1 MTQADDRGSK
11 PAAAPAPDRVRPPDH
26 LLVLRAGQVFDGER
40 SRGAAGV
47 VIQDGKIRG
56 LDTGGA
62 QPPAGAEVA
71 DFGADAC
78 LLPGLIDAHV
88 HLAFDASADVV
99 TSLAGCDDSALFD
112 RMEAAAARMLR
123 AGVTTVRDLGDR
135 NYLSLM
141 LRGRFRSTAL
151 PHIVAAGPP
160 ITTSGGH
167 CYFLGGE
174 AEGETALRAA
184 VRERAERGCDV
195 VKVMVS
201 GGNLTP
207 GSQPHESQ
215 YDVAALRIVVDEA
228 HRAGLPAAGHVHGA
242 QAVADAVGAGFD
254 TLEHVTFFTA
264 GGVDADPALLDR
276 IAASGVVVSVT
287 AGSIPAGPAPPPA
300 IAQHMAAILAN
311 HGAMFRAGAT
321 MVPGTDAG
329 VSPGKPHDVL
339 PYALRALVEQIG
351 MTPLQ
356 ALRAATTIAARA
368 IGLGESRGRIA
379 AGADADVLVVRGDPV
394 ADIGS
399 ITNVQAV
406 FRAGLRAR

>member
-1 MTQADDRGSK
+1 MNQM
-11 PAAAPAPDRVRPPDH
+11 
-26 LLVLRAGQVFDGER
+26 LVLRAGQVFDGER
-40 SRGAAGV
+40 MLGQATV
-47 VIQDGKIRG
+47 VTKDGKISD
-56 LDTGGA
+56 LDTSGA
-62 QPPAGAEVA
+62 PPPEGAEVA
-71 DFGADAC
+71 DFGSDAC

-99 TSLAGCDDSALFD
+99 KSLAACDDGALLD
-112 RMEAAAARMLR
+112 HMAAASVRALH

-141 LRGRFRSTAL
+141 LRDRFRSTTL
-151 PHIVAAGPP
+151 PHILAAGPP
-160 ITTSGGH
+160 ITTNGGH

-174 AEGETALRAA
+174 AEGEAALRAA
-184 VRERAERGCDV
+184 VRERADRGCDV

-201 GGNLTP
+201 GGNITP
-207 GSQPHESQ
+207 GSRPHESQ
-215 YDVAALRIVVDEA
+215 YDLAALRVVVDEA
-228 HRAGLPAAGHVHGA
+228 HRAGLPAAAHVHGA
-242 QAVADAVGAGFD
+242 RAVADALEAGFD

-264 GGVDADPALLDR
+264 DGVDADPALLDR

-287 AGSIPAGPAPPPA
+287 AGSIPAGPAPHPVMA
-300 IAQHMAAILAN
+300 KRMAAILAN
-311 HGAMFRAGAT
+311 HGRMFQAGAT
-321 MVPGTDAG
+321 MIPGTDAG

-356 ALRAATTIAARA
+356 ALRAATTIAASA
-368 IGLGESRGRIA
+368 IGLGGTKGRIA
-379 AGADADVLVVRGDPV
+379 AGADADVLVVRGDPA

>member
-1 MTQADDRGSK
+1 MTQADDRGNK
-11 PAAAPAPDRVRPPDH
+11 PAAPAPDRIRPPDN

-99 TSLAGCDDSALFD
+99 TSLAGCDDSALSD
-112 RMEAAAARMLR
+112 RMEAAAARMLQ

-135 NYLSLM
+135 RYLSLK
-141 LRGRFRSTAL
+141 LRQRPGSAAL
-151 PHIVAAGPP
+151 PHILAAGPP
-160 ITTSGGH
+160 ITTHGGH

-174 AEGETALRAA
+174 ADGQAALRAA

-201 GGNLTP
+201 GGNLTT
-207 GSQPHESQ
+207 GSAPHQSQ
-215 YDVAALRIVVDEA
+215 YGLAPLRAVVSEA
-228 HRAGLPAAGHVHGA
+228 HRAGLPAAAHVHGA
-242 QAVADAVGAGFD
+242 QAVADAVEAGFD

-264 GGVDADPALLDR
+264 GGVSADPVLLDR

-287 AGSIPAGPAPPPA
+287 AGVIPGSPPHPA
-300 IAQHMAAILAN
+300 IAQRTTAIIAN
-311 HGAMFRAGAT
+311 HCRMFRAGAT
-321 MVPGTDAG
+321 MIPGTDAG

-339 PYALRALVEQIG
+339 PYALHVLVDRIG
-351 MTPLQ
+351 MNPAQ
-356 ALRAATTIAARA
+356 ALRSATSIAADA
-368 IGLGESRGRIA
+368 IGLAGAKGRITP
-379 AGADADVLVVRGDPV
+379 GADADLLVIRGNPL

-399 ITNVQAV
+399 VTHIAAV
-406 FRAGLRAR
+406 YRAGVRIR

>member
-1 MTQADDRGSK
+1 MSQ
-11 PAAAPAPDRVRPPDH
+11 

-40 SRGAAGV
+40 LRVGAGV
-47 VIQDGKIRG
+47 LIQDGKISD

-71 DFGADAC
+71 DFGSDAC

-99 TSLAGCDDSALFD
+99 KSLAACDDSALSE
-112 RMEAAAARMLR
+112 RLHTASIRALH

-135 NYLSLM
+135 RYLSLN
-141 LRGRFRSTAL
+141 LRQRCGSATL
-151 PHIVAAGPP
+151 PHILAAGPP
-160 ITTSGGH
+160 ITTNGGH

-174 AEGETALRAA
+174 AEGEAALRAA
-184 VRERAERGCDV
+184 VLERAELGCDV

-201 GGNLTP
+201 GGNLTA
-207 GSQPHESQ
+207 GSRPHESQ
-215 YDVAALRIVVDEA
+215 YDLGALRAVVDEA
-228 HRAGLPAAGHVHGA
+228 HRAGLPAAAHVHGA
-242 QAVADAVGAGFD
+242 QAVADAVDAGFD

-264 GGVDADPALLDR
+264 GGVSADPALLDR
-276 IAASGVVVSVT
+276 IAASGAVVSVT
-287 AGSIPAGPAPPPA
+287 AGNIPGAAPHPA
-300 IAQHMAAILAN
+300 IAQRMAEIAAN
-311 HGAMFRAGAT
+311 HTRMFRAGAT

-351 MTPLQ
+351 MTPVQ
-356 ALRAATTIAARA
+356 ALRSATSIAASA
-368 IGLGESRGRIA
+368 IGLQGAKGRIA
-379 AGADADVLVVRGDPV
+379 AGADADVLVVRGNPL

-399 ITNVQAV
+399 VTHVVAV
-406 FRAGLRAR
+406 YRAGVRIR

>member
-1 MTQADDRGSK
+1 MNQM
-11 PAAAPAPDRVRPPDH
+11 
-26 LLVLRAGQVFDGER
+26 LVLRAGQVFDGER
-40 SRGAAGV
+40 MLGQATV
-47 VIQDGKIRG
+47 VTQDGRISD
-56 LDTGGA
+56 LDTSGA
-62 QPPAGAEVA
+62 PPPEGAEVV
-71 DFGADAC
+71 DFGSDAC

-99 TSLAGCDDSALFD
+99 KSLAACDDGALLD
-112 RMEAAAARMLR
+112 HMAAASVRALR

-135 NYLSLM
+135 NYLSLI
-141 LRGRFRSTAL
+141 LRDRSRSTTL
-151 PHIVAAGPP
+151 PHILAAGPP
-160 ITTSGGH
+160 ITTNGGH

-174 AEGETALRAA
+174 AEGEAALRAA
-184 VRERAERGCDV
+184 VRERADRGCDV

-201 GGNLTP
+201 GGNITP
-207 GSQPHESQ
+207 GSRPHESQ
-215 YDVAALRIVVDEA
+215 YDLAALRVVVDEA
-228 HRAGLPAAGHVHGA
+228 HRAGLPAAAHVHGA
-242 QAVADAVGAGFD
+242 RAVADALEAGFD

-264 GGVDADPALLDR
+264 DGVDADPALLDR

-287 AGSIPAGPAPPPA
+287 AGSIPAGPAPHPVMA
-300 IAQHMAAILAN
+300 KRMAAILAN
-311 HGAMFRAGAT
+311 HGRMFQAGAT
-321 MVPGTDAG
+321 MIPGTDAG

-356 ALRAATTIAARA
+356 ALRAATTIAASA
-368 IGLGESRGRIA
+368 IGLGGAKGRIDP
-379 AGADADVLVVRGDPV
+379 GADADMLVVRGDPA

>member
-1 MTQADDRGSK
+1 M
-11 PAAAPAPDRVRPPDH
+11 
-26 LLVLRAGQVFDGER
+26 
-40 SRGAAGV
+40 V
-47 VIQDGKIRG
+47 VIQDGRISG
-56 LDTGGA
+56 LDTSGA
-62 QPPAGAEVA
+62 SPPEGAEVV
-71 DFGADAC
+71 DFGSDAC

-88 HLAFDASADVV
+88 HLAFDASAEVV
-99 TSLAGCDDSALFD
+99 TSLAACDDGALLD
-112 RMEAAAARMLR
+112 HMAAASVRALH

-135 NYLSLM
+135 NYLSLK
-141 LRGRFRSTAL
+141 LSQRRSAAL

-215 YDVAALRIVVDEA
+215 YDLAALRIVAGEA

-242 QAVADAVGAGFD
+242 QAVADAVEAGFD

-276 IAASGVVVSVT
+276 IAASGIVVSVT

-300 IAQHMAAILAN
+300 IAQRMAAILAN
-311 HGAMFRAGAT
+311 HGRMFRAGAT

-329 VSPGKPHDVL
+329 VTPGKPHDVM
-339 PYALRALVEQIG
+339 PHALRALVEQIG

-356 ALRAATTIAARA
+356 ALRAATTIAASA
-368 IGLGESRGRIA
+368 IGLGESKGRIA
-379 AGADADVLVVRGDPV
+379 AGADADVLAVRGDPV
-394 ADIGS
+394 ADIGAV
-399 ITNVQAV
+399 TNVQAV

>member
-1 MTQADDRGSK
+1 MLGQAT
-11 PAAAPAPDRVRPPDH
+11 
-26 LLVLRAGQVFDGER
+26 
-40 SRGAAGV
+40 V
-47 VIQDGKIRG
+47 VIQDGRISD
-56 LDTGGA
+56 LDTSGA
-62 QPPAGAEVA
+62 SPPEGAEVA
-71 DFGADAC
+71 DFGSDAC

-99 TSLAGCDDSALFD
+99 KSLAACDDGALLD
-112 RMEAAAARMLR
+112 HMAAASVRALH

-141 LRGRFRSTAL
+141 LRDRFRSTML
-151 PHIVAAGPP
+151 PHILAAGPP
-160 ITTSGGH
+160 ITTNGGH

-174 AEGETALRAA
+174 AEGEAALRAA
-184 VRERAERGCDV
+184 VRERADRGCDV

-201 GGNLTP
+201 GGNITP
-207 GSQPHESQ
+207 GSRPHESQ
-215 YDVAALRIVVDEA
+215 YDLAALRVVVDEA
-228 HRAGLPAAGHVHGA
+228 HRAGLPAAAHVHGA
-242 QAVADAVGAGFD
+242 RAVADALEAGFD

-264 GGVDADPALLDR
+264 DGVDADPALLDR

-287 AGSIPAGPAPPPA
+287 AGSIPAGPAPHPVMA
-300 IAQHMAAILAN
+300 KRMAAILAN
-311 HGAMFRAGAT
+311 HGRMFQAGAT
-321 MVPGTDAG
+321 MIPGTDAG

-356 ALRAATTIAARA
+356 ALRAATTIAASA
-368 IGLGESRGRIA
+368 IGLGGTKGRIA
-379 AGADADVLVVRGDPV
+379 AGADADVLVVRGDPA

>member
-1 MTQADDRGSK
+1 MSH
-11 PAAAPAPDRVRPPDH
+11 V
-26 LLVLRAGQVFDGER
+26 LVLRAGRVFDGER
-40 SRGAAGV
+40 ARGAATV
-47 VIQDGKIRG
+47 VIQDGKISG
-56 LDTGGA
+56 LDTSGA
-62 QPPAGAEVA
+62 LPPAGAEVL
-71 DFGADAC
+71 DFGPGAC

-99 TSLAGCDDSALFD
+99 TSLAACDDGALLEH
-112 RMEAAAARMLR
+112 MAAAAARALG

-135 NYLSLM
+135 DYLSLK
-141 LRGRFRSTAL
+141 LRQRFGSAAL

-160 ITTSGGH
+160 ITTGGGH

-174 AEGETALRAA
+174 AEGAAALRAA
-184 VRERAERGCDV
+184 VAERAGRGCDV

-215 YDVAALRIVVDEA
+215 YGLGALRVVVDAA
-228 HRAGLPAAGHVHGA
+228 HRAGLPAAAHVHGA
-242 QAVADAVGAGFD
+242 RAVADAVAAGFD

-264 GGVDADPALLDR
+264 GGVDADPALLDQ
-276 IAASGVVVSVT
+276 IAASDVVVSVT

-300 IAQHMAAILAN
+300 IAQRMAAILAN
-311 HGAMFRAGAT
+311 HRRMFRAGAT

-329 VSPGKPHDVL
+329 ASPGKPHDVM

-356 ALRAATTIAARA
+356 ALRAATTIAASA
-368 IGLGESRGRIA
+368 IGLGESKGRIA
-379 AGADADVLVVRGDPV
+379 AGADADVLVIRGNPL

-406 FRAGLRAR
+406 FRAGVKVR